1 MADQEAAAPPP
12 ENVSPNLQHPT
23 DVLHTVNLVSQLLAA
38 VLVSFFMVLR
48 LYVKTSVEPPYHTD
62 DWMALIAWILSLGY
76 NAAAFVDGYYGGGFH
91 IYEISKGNFKGP
103 HRRTTIV
110 AFAVVTL
117 LTGYTVPIV
126 FIKALICRP
135 VAGFWDPAIKAT
147 CYNQRAIYVADTAV
161 STISDMAVLFLP
173 VPVVMTLQMSWNKRL
188 QVIAMLSSGGLA
200 AVASLVRTILVIKL
214 QTSQDETLDLVRFNL
229 LGTAEVGIGSQRMI
243 ATEVAPE
250 VVFRGFIT
258 PVLAEQGRN
267 GCIFPFER
275 ALQRCREQ
283 RRHLLGAAR
292 CASHAAGYAEALHSP
307 PAEFFTM

>member
-1 MADQEAAAPPP
+1 MFTKLA
-12 ENVSPNLQHPT
+12 
-23 DVLHTVNLVSQLLAA
+23 LL
-38 VLVSFFMVLR
+38 
-48 LYVKTSVEPPYHTD
+48 
-62 DWMALIAWILSLGY
+62 WLIIRI
-76 NAAAFVDGYYGGGFH
+76 FR
-91 IYEISKGNFKGP
+91 P

-126 FIKALICRP
+126 SIKALICRP

-173 VPVVMTLQMSWNKRL
+173 VPVVMTLQMSWYKRL

-200 AVASLVRTILVIKL
+200 VVASLVRTILVIKL

-229 LGTAEVGIGSQRMI
+229 LGTAEVGIGLICACLPATHILISRSLGCSSPTIQHRIPSSRAIAMGFLRGRRHRSQRMI

-275 ALQRCREQ
+275 VSRPSPTSQKDACRE
-283 RRHLLGAAR
+283 AR
-292 CASHAAGYAEALHSP
+292 QNERDEWYSQVIASPFSGPRALDWIEEAVDS
-307 PAEFFTM
+307 